1 MGEDSFSWL
10 TSHCAQAPGL
20 RDGMISVVSF
30 GNEGMGRQ
38 GLTNWILQTME
49 LSQLDW
55 ISKGLEDCRR
65 VAWRDRAEEVHSGYV
80 SYKVIMR
87 IDEKRSG
94 LIRYALR
101 YTLSKSRQS

>member
-1 MGEDSFSWL
+1 M
-10 TSHCAQAPGL
+10 
-20 RDGMISVVSF
+20 R
-30 GNEGMGRQ
+30 GMGRQ

-55 ISKGLEDCRR
+55 ISKGLGDCRR
-65 VAWRDRAEEVHSGYV
+65 VAWRDRAEDVHSGYV

-94 LIRYALR
+94 LIGNALR